1 MTKGTFGW
9 EHFEDGAVQATPV
22 AIGNPTDLL

>member
-9 EHFEDGAVQATPV
+9 EHFEDGAAHATPV
-22 AIGNPTDLL
+22 ASATPTDIL